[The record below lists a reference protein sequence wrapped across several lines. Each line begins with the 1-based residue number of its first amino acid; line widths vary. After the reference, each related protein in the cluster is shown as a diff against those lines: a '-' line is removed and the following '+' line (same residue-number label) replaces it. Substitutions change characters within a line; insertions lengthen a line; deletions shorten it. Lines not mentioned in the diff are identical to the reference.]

1 MQGPPTA
8 RGNPLHELVSTRLAH
23 LHRAQQSAVGN
34 ACSASVHARRVRR
47 AAGDVGR
54 CAARGRPRR
63 GRRQDHVDG
72 DRSERQRNEP
82 TDECRPVGPV
92 VQPEHARDRVRQNE
106 KRHVNAADDHFPPR
120 GLRHLDALLQPHRRD
135 SAEEQPAISIGL
147 ESPERG
153 RAEHVSRTTTEV
165 VEHQHECERQP
176 IAHDGEHLVPAADAR
191 GDQPGS
197 DVQQQQFAVER
208 DPVRHGS
215 VGHHQGPRADGDAP
229 CPGEPNF
236 AAGRI
241 RLVGGMGWRR
251 RHGGRPAGAA
261 APSRFGLW
269 VALEQSDPAIGCYC
283 HQPNLILCRP
293 FSIRSFSRRFAFRP
307 INQPNTL

>member
-8 RGNPLHELVSTRLAH
+8 GGNPLHELVSTRLTH
-23 LHRAQQSAVGN
+23 LHRAQQSAVVN
-34 ACSASVHARRVRR
+34 TCSASVHARRVRR

-54 CAARGRPRR
+54 CAARGRPRW

-92 VQPEHARDRVRQNE
+92 VQPEHARDRVRQDE
-106 KRHVNAADDHFPPR
+106 KRHVNAADDDFPPR
-120 GLRHLDALLQPHRRD
+120 GQRQLDALLQPHRRD

-153 RAEHVSRTTTEV
+153 RAEHVRRTTAEV
-165 VEHQHECERQP
+165 VEHQYERERQP

-191 GDQPGS
+191 GNEPGS

-215 VGHHQGPRADGDAP
+215 VSHHQGPRADGEAS
-229 CPGEPNF
+229 CPGERNF

-241 RLVGGMGWRR
+241 RLVGEIGWRR
-251 RHGGRPAGAA
+251 RHGGRPAGATS
-261 APSRFGLW
+261 PSRFGLW

-293 FSIRSFSRRFAFRP
+293 FSIRSLSRRFAIRP